1 MFPPP
6 APCEIALRLP
16 YLQLHCIKAAPPFLL
31 IAAMSPAL
39 QLVFY
44 CVLIAFASLSGGWIP
59 MLVRITHTRMQVAI
73 SLVAGVMLGVGLLH
87 MVPHSHYELG
97 KIDVTMWWVMIGFL
111 VMFFLERF
119 FHFHHHDAPDD
130 GEAGNHEHCDHDEHN
145 HNHAHNHSHNHAH
158 AHSHSHDHADPT
170 AHAFSWSGAFIG
182 LALHSAVDG
191 LALAA
196 AVSVEAHEGVVP
208 FLAGLGTFLAIFLHK
223 PFDSLSIGTLMAAGG
238 WSPRARHIVNIAY
251 ALVLPLGVLFFMF
264 GIDQDAHN
272 YKDMLGRALGFA
284 GGAFLCI
291 ATSDLLP
298 ELQFHSHDRLKLSA
312 SLIAGVAL
320 AWAIGVFE
328 THGHDH
334 HHGSAAESA
343 AEQQDHEHAHGHS
356 GHSHNAHNHDEHDHG
371 DHAHDDHQHSSD
383 HKH

>member
-1 MFPPP
+1 
-6 APCEIALRLP
+6 
-16 YLQLHCIKAAPPFLL
+16 
-31 IAAMSPAL
+31 MSPAL
-39 QLVFY
+39 QLVLY
-44 CVLIAFASLSGGWIP
+44 CILIALASLSGGWIP
-59 MLVRITHTRMQVAI
+59 MVVRITHTRMQVAI

-87 MVPHSHYELG
+87 MIPHSFYELG
-97 KIDVTMWWVMIGFL
+97 KMDITMWWVIIGFL
-111 VMFFLERF
+111 VMFFLQRF

-130 GEAGNHEHCDHDEHN
+130 GEAGAHEHCDHDH
-145 HNHAHNHSHNHAH
+145 HHHDHGHHHGHA
-158 AHSHSHDHADPT
+158 HDHADPS

-196 AVSVEAHEGVVP
+196 AVSVESHDGVVP

-238 WSPRARHIVNIAY
+238 WSPRARHIVNVAY
-251 ALVLPLGVLFFMF
+251 ALVLPMGVLLFMF
-264 GIDQDAHN
+264 GADQESHN
-272 YKDMLGRALGFA
+272 YEALLGRALGFA

-298 ELQFHSHDRLKLSA
+298 ELQFHSHDRLKLSI

-320 AWAIGVFE
+320 AWAIGIFE

-334 HHGSAAESA
+334 HHGPGSKHPATESRSH
-343 AEQQDHEHAHGHS
+343 DHDHGHGHGHDDHDHAAHGH
-356 GHSHNAHNHDEHDHG
+356 DDQEHTN
-371 DHAHDDHQHSSD
+371 

>member
-1 MFPPP
+1 
-6 APCEIALRLP
+6 
-16 YLQLHCIKAAPPFLL
+16 
-31 IAAMSPAL
+31 MSPAL

-44 CVLIAFASLSGGWIP
+44 CVLIALASLSGGWIP

-73 SLVAGVMLGVGLLH
+73 SVVAGVMLGVGLLH
-87 MVPHSHYELG
+87 MIPHSHYELG

-130 GEAGNHEHCDHDEHN
+130 DEVEAHEHCDHDHHDDEH
-145 HNHAHNHSHNHAH
+145 ASG
-158 AHSHSHDHADPT
+158 HSHSHDHGDPT
-170 AHAFSWSGAFIG
+170 AHAFSWSGAFVG

-238 WSPRARHIVNIAY
+238 WSPRARHVVNIAY
-251 ALVLPLGVLFFMF
+251 AAVLPIGVLFFMF

-272 YKDMLGRALGFA
+272 YEAMLGRALGFA

-298 ELQFHSHDRLKLSA
+298 ELQFHSHDRLKLS
-312 SLIAGVAL
+312 IALVSGVAL
-320 AWAIGVFE
+320 AWAIGIFE

-334 HHGSAAESA
+334 HHDSKPASTSVESHG
-343 AEQQDHEHAHGHS
+343 HEHGD
-356 GHSHNAHNHDEHDHG
+356 HDHDHKGHDHG
-371 DHAHDDHQHSSD
+371 HSSD